1 MKKALALW
9 LAVMMLVTLLMGCG
23 QSPVQQP
30 NDDSAST
37 PDVSTDVGDN
47 TTTTTEQEAEDSTD
61 ESVDA
66 TEESTDETEESTT
79 TTAVTTTTVK
89 PTETNKT
96 TTNKTT
102 TAKTTTNKTTVA
114 DKTTTAT
121 TTKTSVTDKATKA
134 TTTKAPSNRT
144 TVSTTKTTTKST
156 TKSTTKTTVKTTTQT
171 TTKATTVVTTTTTTK
186 PLSKAKLNG
195 VSVSEYVVVCSEQA
209 SEYTIRAALYI
220 CDQILARTGAEV
232 EMMVDT
238 ETDAPNKHE
247 ILVGETNRAL
257 SKTVTTPKSGM
268 DFALMAKDGH
278 VAMEADAFVIAAAAY
293 YFIET
298 YITGETASTEVP
310 TEQTVCQPIVK
321 TPKHFILLIGDGMG
335 VQHTQLFKA
344 FNASSVTDYSNGETA
359 FYGYKFPYDGFA
371 RTNSLS
377 GVTDSAAA
385 GTALSTGYKTTNG
398 RVGKDK
404 DKNDLLLI
412 TELAGSMG
420 LATGVMSTE
429 SPIGATPAAFSA
441 HASSRDNSDTL
452 YETQN
457 ALKQKYGT
465 IVNCQFDFY
474 NTYGLEL
481 LKEYIQKTLTKLDEN
496 EKGFFL
502 MYEEAHIDKHSHSNN
517 LEKTFKAVVRFNQAI
532 ALFMEYAFYHPDTFV
547 LITADHETGGI
558 TRVGDVT
565 FKYTSDAHTDAD
577 VPVFAYGVGGE
588 LFDDQTV
595 ENVQI
600 PKTIAAMFGG
610 SLAADTDNS
619 FPPLNK

>member
-1 MKKALALW
+1 MKKKLAFW
-9 LAVMMLVTLLMGCG
+9 LAVMMLAALLMGCG
-23 QSPVQQP
+23 QKPTNRPDEDLVSV
-30 NDDSAST
+30 
-37 PDVSTDVGDN
+37 PDVSTDAGDD
-47 TTTTTEQEAEDSTD
+47 TTTTTEQKVEDSND
-61 ESVDA
+61 ESAEV
-66 TEESTDETEESTT
+66 TEESTVSTEESTETADT
-79 TTAVTTTTVK
+79 TTINSTETDKVTTTTGEDKSTTTKATVTDKTTK
-89 PTETNKT
+89 PT
-96 TTNKTT
+96 
-102 TAKTTTNKTTVA
+102 TAKTTVA
-114 DKTTTAT
+114 DKTTQST
-121 TTKTSVTDKATKA
+121 TTKA
-134 TTTKAPSNRT
+134 TTTKTPSKT
-144 TVSTTKTTTKST
+144 TQSATKTTGTTKTTTKY
-156 TKSTTKTTVKTTTQT
+156 TTVITTTT
-171 TTKATTVVTTTTTTK
+171 TVTTTTTTE
-186 PLSKAKLNG
+186 PQSKAKLNG
-195 VSVSEYVVVCSEQA
+195 VSVSEYVVVYDNEA
-209 SEYTIRAALYI
+209 SEYVIRAALYI
-220 CDQILARTGAEV
+220 CDEILERTGAQV
-232 EMMVDT
+232 EMMADT

-257 SKTVTTPKSGM
+257 SKTVTTPKTGM

-278 VAMEADAFVIAAAAY
+278 VAMEADSFVIAAAAY
-293 YFIET
+293 YFVET
-298 YITGETASTEVP
+298 YITGEAASTEVP
-310 TEQTVCQPIVK
+310 AQQTVCQPIVK
-321 TPKHFILLIGDGMG
+321 TPKHFIMLIGDGMG

-344 FNASSVTDYSNGETA
+344 FSASGVTDYSNGETS

-452 YETQN
+452 YATQN
-457 ALKQKYGT
+457 ATKQKYGT

-474 NTYGLEL
+474 NTYGVDLM
-481 LKEYIQKTLTKLDEN
+481 KKYIQKTLNTLNEN

-558 TRVGDVT
+558 TRTGDST
-565 FKYTSDAHTDAD
+565 FKYTSEDHTGVD

-610 SLAADTDNS
+610 ALATDTDATY
-619 FPPLNK
+619 PPLNK